1 MGAFI
6 TDNEMSAILS
16 SYTSIFK
23 FYQAFN
29 LGERT
34 ESLPTD

>member
-6 TDNEMSAILS
+6 TDNDRSAILS

-23 FYQAFN
+23 FYEAF
-29 LGERT
+29 
-34 ESLPTD
+34 SLKISKW